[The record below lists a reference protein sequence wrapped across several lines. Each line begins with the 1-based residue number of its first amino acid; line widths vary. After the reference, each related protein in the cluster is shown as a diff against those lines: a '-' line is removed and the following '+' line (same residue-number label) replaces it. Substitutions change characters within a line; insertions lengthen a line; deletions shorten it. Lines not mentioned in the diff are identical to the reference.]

1 MSADR
6 RAAEAARFDEV
17 VHAPVRLRV
26 CGLLAAAEE
35 VEFSVVRDAVD
46 VSDAT
51 LSKHVKVLADAGY
64 AAVRKAP
71 SSVRTDARLLTWLR
85 LTPAGR
91 RAFSAHVAALRA
103 IAQGLAP

>member
-1 MSADR
+1 MSA
-6 RAAEAARFDEV
+6 EAQRDVHFDELI
-17 VHAPVRLRV
+17 HAPVRLRV

>member
-51 LSKHVKVLADAGY
+51 LSKHVKVLVDAGY

-103 IAQGLAP
+103 IAEGLTP